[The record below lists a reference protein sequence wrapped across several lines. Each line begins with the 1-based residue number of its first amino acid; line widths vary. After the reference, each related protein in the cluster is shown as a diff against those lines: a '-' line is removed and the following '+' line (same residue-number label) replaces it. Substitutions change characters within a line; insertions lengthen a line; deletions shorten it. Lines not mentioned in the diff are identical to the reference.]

1 MKNLSF
7 KALALAGLMG
17 AMGLSGCVSGGDP
30 NQFVVDM
37 NDGRMTGTYDPS
49 GFTSKDIQHIVGA
62 DCPGGKLGS
71 YGETPLKSGKVSFSA
86 TCK

>member
-7 KALALAGLMG
+7 KALAIAGLMG

-30 NQFVVDM
+30 NHFVVDM
-37 NDGRMTGTYDPS
+37 KAGRLTGTYDPS
-49 GFTSKDIQHIVGA
+49 GFTSKEIQDIVGA
-62 DCPGGKLGS
+62 DCPGGKLAS
-71 YGETPLKSGKVSFSA
+71 YGETPLKNGKVKFTA